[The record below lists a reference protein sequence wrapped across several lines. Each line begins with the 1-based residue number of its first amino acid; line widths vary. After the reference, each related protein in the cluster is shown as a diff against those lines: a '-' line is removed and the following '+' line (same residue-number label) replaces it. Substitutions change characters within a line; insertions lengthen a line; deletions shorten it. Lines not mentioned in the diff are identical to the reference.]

1 MLQAQ
6 ILAVDHLVAACV
18 VLAAIR
24 TVKELAQETVQT
36 HVAEAALVHA
46 ITLVVAHALALAMVH
61 VAALARTAAL
71 ADAMVVMVVAVVAVV
86 AVVIAPAVAGKV
98 TALVPVPF
106 IATIKL
112 LAVATVIASV
122 ATFHGKDWRL
132 AHGRT
137 NYPSNG

>member
-1 MLQAQ
+1 MLQVQ
-6 ILAVDHLVAACV
+6 ILVVDHLAVVFAA
-18 VLAAIR
+18 LAATT

-61 VAALARTAAL
+61 VEALARTAAL

-86 AVVIAPAVAGKV
+86 AVAIVPVGAGKV

-112 LAVATVIASV
+112 LAVVTVIASV
-122 ATFHGKDWRL
+122 PTFHGKDWRF
-132 AHGRT
+132 
-137 NYPSNG
+137 